1 MTTRTTHEMDL
12 TQGKVPSVLLR
23 FALPFLLANVLQ
35 ALYGGADLFVVG
47 HSSTMPPAWPAWP

>member
-1 MTTRTTHEMDL
+1 MDL